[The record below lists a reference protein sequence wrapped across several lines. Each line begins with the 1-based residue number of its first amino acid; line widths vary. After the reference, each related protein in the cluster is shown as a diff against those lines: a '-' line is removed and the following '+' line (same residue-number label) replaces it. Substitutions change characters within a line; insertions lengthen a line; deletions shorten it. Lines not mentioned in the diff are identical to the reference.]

1 MLRIPFKYRITAVIF
16 TLAAII
22 LAVVLSQS
30 LTQYLKG
37 SRVQLVE
44 HEQAMLK
51 LLGKFAHIAL
61 LTTDYENFQPQL
73 EHVASL
79 SGVSVIVLADDRGLI
94 VATSE
99 PAWIGESLSSRLV
112 DADPNN
118 EWQFLLLENMT
129 GQLGTLAAQ
138 FSDDNLMGLH
148 NRIRTKAFIWSMLG
162 LLLIALFSLLAGNL
176 LTRRLFCVTQAAEAV
191 SNGDLSARAAVNG
204 RDEVAELGHVFNAM
218 VQKINDD
225 RIQLEEREK
234 YLSLTL
240 DSIGDAVITTD
251 ANGCVTRM
259 NPVAE
264 ELTAWKTSEAQGRPL
279 LEVFKI
285 INAQSRQAVTNPVEK
300 VLATSKIIGLANH
313 TVLIS
318 KENTEYQIA
327 DSAAPITDKTGKI
340 LGVILVFRD
349 ITQQYQVEE
358 ALRRSQKMDA
368 IGQLSGGIAHDFNNQ
383 LSIIIGYLDFLNKHL
398 SETEKPYKWVQTA
411 TKATLRCMDLTRQLL
426 SFSRRQ
432 ATDKTVLNLNSA
444 FDDLQDMISRSVTPE
459 IDVQYFLAEDLWLT
473 ETNIGE
479 LQDVIINLVL
489 NARDAMPHGG
499 KIIIKTANRY
509 IDDDFADSNFTIKS
523 GEYVGEYVQMTLSDT
538 GVGMDKNSLEHIF
551 EPFFTTKPEG
561 KGTGLGMAM
570 VYGFIKRYDG
580 FIDIHSE
587 PRMGTTVH
595 LYLPHSKTTDAVSD
609 NAYQEAELPTGT
621 ESVLIVDDEI
631 DLLELANQF
640 FSELGY
646 HTQIAE
652 NGTQALEIL
661 KKDLTIDLLFSDVVM
676 PGGINGYELAQQATQ
691 LQPKIKV
698 LLSSGFTS
706 RSIVKKGQVKF
717 DANMLSKPYRKA
729 DLAHRV
735 RLVLDNEAEEDV

>member
-138 FSDDNLMGLH
+138 FSDDSLMGLH

-499 KIIIKTANRY
+499 KNIITRKYQR
-509 IDDDFADSNFTIKS
+509 ID
-523 GEYVGEYVQMTLSDT
+523 
-538 GVGMDKNSLEHIF
+538 
-551 EPFFTTKPEG
+551 
-561 KGTGLGMAM
+561 
-570 VYGFIKRYDG
+570 
-580 FIDIHSE
+580 
-587 PRMGTTVH
+587 
-595 LYLPHSKTTDAVSD
+595 
-609 NAYQEAELPTGT
+609 
-621 ESVLIVDDEI
+621 
-631 DLLELANQF
+631 
-640 FSELGY
+640 
-646 HTQIAE
+646 
-652 NGTQALEIL
+652 
-661 KKDLTIDLLFSDVVM
+661 
-676 PGGINGYELAQQATQ
+676 
-691 LQPKIKV
+691 
-698 LLSSGFTS
+698 
-706 RSIVKKGQVKF
+706 
-717 DANMLSKPYRKA
+717 
-729 DLAHRV
+729 
-735 RLVLDNEAEEDV
+735 